1 VTRTG
6 ASNALAT
13 IVFTTAG
20 GTATAGSDYTAAN
33 QTLSFAAGET
43 SKTVTVALIDDTL
56 AEGNETVVA
65 AISNASSGTI
75 NTATASV
82 TIFDNDQTVWNVA
95 SNGDVGEGAG
105 FLTYTVTRT
114 GASTGTA
121 TIQFATA
128 GGTATAGSDY
138 TAINQTLSFA
148 AGETSKTVTVAVTDD
163 ANAEGNETVLAAIS
177 NASSGTINTATAAA
191 FILDDD
197 QSVWSVA
204 GPGAV
209 NEGAGFL
216 AYTVTRTGASGAA
229 TIEVSTAGGTATAGS
244 DYTAMTQTLSFAAGE
259 MSKTVT
265 VLLTDDA
272 VAEPNE
278 TVNVSIGNASNGTI
292 DTATAGAI
300 ILDNEQSVWSV
311 ASSGNVDEGAG
322 FMTFTVTRTGSSP
335 AASIEFATVGAA
347 AGNGGQAAT
356 VGVDYAAVNTTL
368 SFAAGEMSKTV
379 TVAVIDDLLAEG
391 NELVGVTISNAGS
404 GTIGTAS
411 ASAAILDNDQSL
423 WSVGGPGSV
432 DEGAGFLTYT
442 VTRTGAAG
450 LATIQFVTG
459 GGTNGNPA
467 AAGTDY
473 TAFNQTLTFAAGEM
487 SKTLTVALTDDLL
500 AEDNELVAASIVS
513 ANTGDIVG
521 SLVITTILDNDQ
533 PVWSVGGPGAV
544 DEGAGFLTFTVTRT
558 GGAGAATVELATT
571 GGTAIAGADYTAVNQ
586 TLSFAAGQMSKTVM
600 VAITDDALAEVS
612 ETVSLT
618 LTNANTGTI
627 ATATAS
633 ATLLDNDQSLWSVAG
648 AGNGLES
655 AGVLNYNVTRTGATN
670 TAATIEF
677 GTISQGGGSALAGV
691 DYTPVH
697 QTLSFAAGE
706 TSKTVTVP
714 IIDDAVPEGFQ
725 FLFANITN
733 ASTGTIVTELA
744 AAGIFSDD
752 LMVWSFSGGASAV
765 EGSGFASVTINRTT
779 FASAATVEFATAG
792 GTAIAGTDYT
802 PFHQTLTF
810 AAGEKEKT
818 VLVAIQDDGIA
829 DGNKTI
835 GMVMGNLSTGDI
847 GSLSASVTILDDDQS
862 QWSVSGV
869 GAEESNGFAA
879 FTVTRAGAGAAAT
892 IHFDTAGSAMAGA
905 DYTAVNRILSFA
917 AGEMSKTVLVP
928 LTNDSAGEIGE
939 TIVGFISSASA
950 GNIQTASAT
959 ASLAANDQTRPLFAL
974 STTGNFDENSSQ
986 ASYVITRSGDLSGS
1000 QTVDYR
1006 VTGGTATAG
1015 ADYVAFAPATVTF
1028 APGETRKVIGVNL
1041 LDDALLEG
1049 NETLILGLQN
1059 ASAGAIT
1066 TATATVT
1073 LGDNETVVGAG
1084 NIGIAVNLD
1093 NVYEGAGTASFFV
1106 ARGGDV
1112 GAAATAYFRTNGGTA
1127 GAGSDYTAIAIQTL
1141 SFAAGERYKSV
1152 LVSLVND
1159 TVAESSETLVG
1170 QIALDTGFTTGVA
1183 TATVTL
1189 LDDDTA
1195 ATGTN
1200 SYVIAAVGNA
1210 YESAG
1215 VAGYTITR
1223 SGDLSIASTSYFRT
1237 NGGTATDVADYT
1249 AVAGQTLSWGVG
1261 EVTKVVTVAVANDT
1275 SAEASE
1281 TVVGQSASDS
1291 GFTTGATTATHTI
1304 LDDDAQSMAA
1314 GVADTLTT
1322 GTASGSYL
1330 GGTLLSTG
1338 DMDDVVTIGV
1348 ASTNNTVIDLG
1359 AGNDTL
1365 NTGTTQASFF
1375 VNGAQYIG
1383 GLGVDTLALATT
1395 TAFDFSTTA
1404 SAGNFVKGFEIASM
1418 TGTGNQTLNL
1428 SLQDV
1433 LEFTSGNAV
1442 AGTLRITGNAGDI
1455 LNLQALGKTV
1465 STLAAGTGNFTD
1477 VDGTVYDVV
1486 TSSAGNASTNDVVIG
1501 GRTYDVY
1508 QYQHGGQT
1516 LKLLVDTLIT
1526 TTVTGQP
1533 ATPSAPDMTIA
1544 TDSGSSSADNIT
1556 NNTTPVFTG
1565 TAASGATVTL
1575 YDTDGTTVLGTSVA
1589 TGGAYSITSSTL
1601 SQGAH
1606 SITAKAVDVSGN
1618 ASFASAALAVTIDT
1632 TAPTTTIATA
1642 NFVADMEAQAITGMA
1657 SANLVAG
1664 EIVEVS
1670 INNGVSWSTANT
1682 TVGSNT
1688 WSLVT
1693 TLTGN
1698 DTLKVRVNDTAGN
1711 AGAVF
1716 SQAYTLVGTTYN
1728 ASIASDHVTE
1738 GGNIDFTVTR
1748 SGDTSSAGTV
1758 VYTTLNGT
1766 AIASGDYT
1774 AATGTLSFA
1783 AGQTVKTVTVTTVD
1797 DTLTEGNETLSLVL
1811 SSPTG
1816 GNLASASASASA
1828 TIVDN
1833 EVAIF
1838 TIDGATGT
1846 TMTEGGGNQTFTVRR
1861 SGLTTG
1867 TDTVRVISGGGS
1879 ASNLTDYFFV
1889 DSTLTFAPGDTSK
1902 TIQVTPMTDALAEDD
1917 VSFDL
1922 QLMTASASARIDPV
1936 NDHTTVTIK
1945 DDDTAVI
1952 SFDNAAA
1959 GISFSE
1965 RAGSAT
1971 FNLTRSGM
1979 VSNAVTVVVQ
1989 SGGGTATPGMDYT
2002 AVNQTVSFAAGETSK
2017 TVTVAINNDTLAEAN
2032 ETFTLQLANPTGG
2045 AIIAAAANRITG
2057 TILDND
2063 QSVWSVASNGNANEG
2078 GGMLAYTVSRT
2089 GDKGAATILFSTTG
2103 GTATASSDYTAIAGQ
2118 TLSFALGETTKTVMV
2133 AVTDDTALETN
2144 ETVGVLISNASAGA
2158 IATATASASIL
2169 DNDQPVWSIVS
2180 NGNANE
2186 NSLFMDFTVTRTGSA
2201 SAAATISMRQFNGTT
2216 ATNGDIGSIDGVTLT
2231 FAAGETSK
2239 VVAGNL
2245 VADSLVEGDESVSV
2259 QLTTPS
2265 TGTISPTGA
2274 VANATLM
2281 DAQTASWS
2289 VNSNGDAAEDSGF
2302 LTYTVTRSGNNIS
2315 SAATIQFTTMGG
2327 TATAG
2332 SDYTVV
2338 NQTLSF
2344 AAGEL
2349 SKTVAVA
2356 IAGDALLEAGET
2368 VNVLISN
2375 ASSGSVGKATASAT
2389 IMDGDQSSWSVVGNA
2404 GADEGATALIYTVSR
2419 TNPTGVATIVFTTGG
2434 GTATAGTDYTAVSQT
2449 LTFAAGETSKTVA
2462 VAVSEDAA
2470 VEGNET
2476 VLAMIGNASS
2486 GVVANGVASA
2496 TILDNDASVWSL
2508 SAIDTA
2514 GERGSQGITYVISRT
2529 GALGAA
2535 TVRLTGEGGTADS
2548 TDIAAFDNFYV
2559 FAAGEAVK
2567 TIARN
2572 IVDDAVPELNETSSF
2587 YLALN
2592 TGTGNLGGSPEVTT
2606 TLTDDDQMGWSV
2618 AGGGDASE
2626 GAGVVTYTVTRTGPL
2641 GTAATVQF
2649 TTGGGTATPGGDYT
2663 AASQTLTFAAGE
2675 SVKVVTV
2682 ALNNDAAPE
2691 ANETVGVFL
2700 SNVSAGAIG
2709 RATASATILDDDQ
2722 PVWSVASVGAASE
2735 GSGALVYIVTR
2746 TGDSSV
2752 AATIQFATAGGTAA
2766 AGSDYTAVNQTLA
2779 FAAGETAKVVTVAI
2793 NNDTA
2798 LEANET
2804 VLGVIS
2810 NASTGTLATATAG
2823 ATILDDDQSLWG
2835 ISTTGIDRSENGFA
2849 VLYTVTRTGDSS
2861 TAATL
2866 IGFTA
2871 GGTATGGSDFGN
2883 SAASITFAAGETT
2896 QVVRVNLT
2904 NDALAEGDE
2913 TLVAGISRASVG
2925 TIVTATASVTLL
2937 DDDLSVWKVTSG
2949 GDAGESAGVLTFTVS
2964 RSGPYST
2971 AQTIQFATVGGTAAA
2986 GTDYTAAY
2994 QTLSFAA
3001 GENSKTV
3008 TIAIGGDSLAE
3019 GNETVVAAI
3028 SGASSGVIGTAS
3040 ATGTI
3045 LDDDQSL
3052 WSVAASAG
3060 NESSS
3065 FAAFTV
3071 TRTGS
3076 GAQATVVFS
3085 TAGGGTAAAGADYSA
3100 VLQTLSFAAGEMSRT
3115 VLVPVTDDSLAET
3128 SETITGLISDAS
3140 IGDIVA
3146 ATSSSTLA
3154 LNDGTRSVFSIAPL
3168 QDVLKENDTHA
3179 GFTITRSGDL
3189 STSQTVQY
3197 YDAGGTATSGSEY
3210 GGISPTTVTFA
3221 VGETTKT
3228 FATNL
3233 AGDTLVEGNETI
3245 VVGLRN
3251 ASAGTIVTS
3260 IATVTLTDLQTTVA
3274 TSYGISQTSDNV
3286 FENTGM
3292 AAYTITRSG
3301 DITGSTTSYFR
3312 TNGGTATGGGVD
3324 YIDVASQTLN
3334 WTAGEKTKVVFM
3346 ALVDDTAAEST
3357 ETLVGQIAT
3366 DNGFTTGLA
3375 TASINLLDNDT
3386 ASAPYAYVVTATGAP
3401 HEADGLMAFTV
3412 TRSGDLAVASTSYF
3426 RTNGGTATGGGVD
3439 YTDVSIQTLNWAAGQ
3454 TTKVVTVA
3462 LAQDVLAE
3470 TNETIV
3476 GQSATDSGFSTGTS
3490 SATGTVIDDDLQTMA
3505 AGVADTLVT
3514 GTASGSYLGGL
3525 ILDTGDMNDLMT
3537 IGTASNVNSV
3547 INLGAGN
3554 DTLNTGTT
3562 QANFFV
3568 AGAQYLGGAGVDT
3581 LALDTTT
3588 AFNFRGAASPGNFV
3602 KGFEIVS
3609 MAAAGNQTLNLSL
3622 GDVLEFTSGNSVAD
3636 TLRITGTAGDVL
3648 NLGALGKTLTTQSAG
3663 TNNLTD
3669 VDGTVYS
3676 VVASAAGNASAN
3688 DVAIGGQTYDV
3699 YRYQHDGHT
3708 INLLINVLLT
3718 TSVV

>member
-1 VTRTG
+1 MNQPTQQANTPVANAVPPRADAPVTIAAVHGPAQGVVMQSSADKPAPVSKSVAVAKPPAPTAAAAIQMEQEAAAGQARQSADKLLRKKRLGESEGDQNAEPSADSSYDVVAANSTDAATPAEDATAAGGSSATASSG
-6 ASNALAT
+6 AAWLPIAGGGLGLAAIGGGGGAAAAAVVTAPAVSTFAVSITAVAGPITAALNALAT

-75 NTATASV
+75 NTATA
-82 TIFDNDQTVWNVA
+82 
-95 SNGDVGEGAG
+95 
-105 FLTYTVTRT
+105 
-114 GASTGTA
+114 
-121 TIQFATA
+121 
-128 GGTATAGSDY
+128 
-138 TAINQTLSFA
+138 
-148 AGETSKTVTVAVTDD
+148 
-163 ANAEGNETVLAAIS
+163 
-177 NASSGTINTATAAA
+177 
-191 FILDDD
+191 
-197 QSVWSVA
+197 
-204 GPGAV
+204 
-209 NEGAGFL
+209 
-216 AYTVTRTGASGAA
+216 
-229 TIEVSTAGGTATAGS
+229 
-244 DYTAMTQTLSFAAGE
+244 
-259 MSKTVT
+259 
-265 VLLTDDA
+265 
-272 VAEPNE
+272 
-278 TVNVSIGNASNGTI
+278 
-292 DTATAGAI
+292 
-300 ILDNEQSVWSV
+300 
-311 ASSGNVDEGAG
+311 
-322 FMTFTVTRTGSSP
+322 
-335 AASIEFATVGAA
+335 
-347 AGNGGQAAT
+347 
-356 VGVDYAAVNTTL
+356 
-368 SFAAGEMSKTV
+368 
-379 TVAVIDDLLAEG
+379 
-391 NELVGVTISNAGS
+391 
-404 GTIGTAS
+404 
-411 ASAAILDNDQSL
+411 
-423 WSVGGPGSV
+423 
-432 DEGAGFLTYT
+432 
-442 VTRTGAAG
+442 
-450 LATIQFVTG
+450 
-459 GGTNGNPA
+459 
-467 AAGTDY
+467 
-473 TAFNQTLTFAAGEM
+473 
-487 SKTLTVALTDDLL
+487 
-500 AEDNELVAASIVS
+500 
-513 ANTGDIVG
+513 
-521 SLVITTILDNDQ
+521 
-533 PVWSVGGPGAV
+533 
-544 DEGAGFLTFTVTRT
+544 
-558 GGAGAATVELATT
+558 
-571 GGTAIAGADYTAVNQ
+571 
-586 TLSFAAGQMSKTVM
+586 
-600 VAITDDALAEVS
+600 
-612 ETVSLT
+612 
-618 LTNANTGTI
+618 
-627 ATATAS
+627 
-633 ATLLDNDQSLWSVAG
+633 
-648 AGNGLES
+648 
-655 AGVLNYNVTRTGATN
+655 
-670 TAATIEF
+670 
-677 GTISQGGGSALAGV
+677 
-691 DYTPVH
+691 
-697 QTLSFAAGE
+697 
-706 TSKTVTVP
+706 
-714 IIDDAVPEGFQ
+714 
-725 FLFANITN
+725 
-733 ASTGTIVTELA
+733 
-744 AAGIFSDD
+744 
-752 LMVWSFSGGASAV
+752 
-765 EGSGFASVTINRTT
+765 
-779 FASAATVEFATAG
+779 
-792 GTAIAGTDYT
+792 
-802 PFHQTLTF
+802 
-810 AAGEKEKT
+810 
-818 VLVAIQDDGIA
+818 
-829 DGNKTI
+829 
-835 GMVMGNLSTGDI
+835 
-847 GSLSASVTILDDDQS
+847 
-862 QWSVSGV
+862 
-869 GAEESNGFAA
+869 
-879 FTVTRAGAGAAAT
+879 
-892 IHFDTAGSAMAGA
+892 
-905 DYTAVNRILSFA
+905 
-917 AGEMSKTVLVP
+917 
-928 LTNDSAGEIGE
+928 
-939 TIVGFISSASA
+939 
-950 GNIQTASAT
+950 
-959 ASLAANDQTRPLFAL
+959 
-974 STTGNFDENSSQ
+974 
-986 ASYVITRSGDLSGS
+986 
-1000 QTVDYR
+1000 
-1006 VTGGTATAG
+1006 
-1015 ADYVAFAPATVTF
+1015 
-1028 APGETRKVIGVNL
+1028 
-1041 LDDALLEG
+1041 
-1049 NETLILGLQN
+1049 
-1059 ASAGAIT
+1059 
-1066 TATATVT
+1066 
-1073 LGDNETVVGAG
+1073 
-1084 NIGIAVNLD
+1084 
-1093 NVYEGAGTASFFV
+1093 
-1106 ARGGDV
+1106 
-1112 GAAATAYFRTNGGTA
+1112 
-1127 GAGSDYTAIAIQTL
+1127 
-1141 SFAAGERYKSV
+1141 
-1152 LVSLVND
+1152 
-1159 TVAESSETLVG
+1159 
-1170 QIALDTGFTTGVA
+1170 
-1183 TATVTL
+1183 
-1189 LDDDTA
+1189 
-1195 ATGTN
+1195 
-1200 SYVIAAVGNA
+1200 
-1210 YESAG
+1210 
-1215 VAGYTITR
+1215 
-1223 SGDLSIASTSYFRT
+1223 
-1237 NGGTATDVADYT
+1237 
-1249 AVAGQTLSWGVG
+1249 
-1261 EVTKVVTVAVANDT
+1261 
-1275 SAEASE
+1275 
-1281 TVVGQSASDS
+1281 
-1291 GFTTGATTATHTI
+1291 
-1304 LDDDAQSMAA
+1304 
-1314 GVADTLTT
+1314 
-1322 GTASGSYL
+1322 
-1330 GGTLLSTG
+1330 
-1338 DMDDVVTIGV
+1338 
-1348 ASTNNTVIDLG
+1348 
-1359 AGNDTL
+1359 TL

-1383 GLGVDTLALATT
+1383 GLGVDRLGGLARGKAQG
-1395 TAFDFSTTA
+1395 SR
-1404 SAGNFVKGFEIASM
+1404 GGGVV
-1418 TGTGNQTLNL
+1418 TGG
-1428 SLQDV
+1428 DGRAV
-1433 LEFTSGNAV
+1433 ERGVDHRSG
-1442 AGTLRITGNAGDI
+1442 
-1455 LNLQALGKTV
+1455 
-1465 STLAAGTGNFTD
+1465 AAGVARAGHGEVD
-1477 VDGTVYDVV
+1477 VAAFGDVV
-1486 TSSAGNASTNDVVIG
+1486 
-1501 GRTYDVY
+1501 
-1508 QYQHGGQT
+1508 
-1516 LKLLVDTLIT
+1516 
-1526 TTVTGQP
+1526 
-1533 ATPSAPDMTIA
+1533 
-1544 TDSGSSSADNIT
+1544 
-1556 NNTTPVFTG
+1556 
-1565 TAASGATVTL
+1565 
-1575 YDTDGTTVLGTSVA
+1575 
-1589 TGGAYSITSSTL
+1589 
-1601 SQGAH
+1601 
-1606 SITAKAVDVSGN
+1606 
-1618 ASFASAALAVTIDT
+1618 
-1632 TAPTTTIATA
+1632 
-1642 NFVADMEAQAITGMA
+1642 
-1657 SANLVAG
+1657 
-1664 EIVEVS
+1664 
-1670 INNGVSWSTANT
+1670 
-1682 TVGSNT
+1682 
-1688 WSLVT
+1688 
-1693 TLTGN
+1693 
-1698 DTLKVRVNDTAGN
+1698 AGN
-1711 AGAVF
+1711 AGVIGGSREGIGLGEHGAR
-1716 SQAYTLVGTTYN
+1716 
-1728 ASIASDHVTE
+1728 IA
-1738 GGNIDFTVTR
+1738 GG
-1748 SGDTSSAGTV
+1748 V
-1758 VYTTLNGT
+1758 VHAHLQGVVSR
-1766 AIASGDYT
+1766 ARHGV
-1774 AATGTLSFA
+1774 A
-1783 AGQTVKTVTVTTVD
+1783 AGELQHVLQTQVQGLVARSRHAGDLEALDEVSGAGRRAEVECRRCRQRESITVTTVD

-1811 SSPTG
+1811 SNPTG
-1816 GNLASASASASA
+1816 GNLAIASAAA

-1922 QLMTASASARIDPV
+1922 QLMTASAGARIDPV

-2045 AIIAAAANRITG
+2045 AIIAAAANTITG

-2063 QSVWSVASNGNANEG
+2063 QPVWSVASNGNANEG

-2103 GTATASSDYTAIAGQ
+2103 GTATAGSDYTAIAGQ

-2486 GVVANGVASA
+2486 GVVANGVAS
-2496 TILDNDASVWSL
+2496 
-2508 SAIDTA
+2508 
-2514 GERGSQGITYVISRT
+2514 
-2529 GALGAA
+2529 
-2535 TVRLTGEGGTADS
+2535 
-2548 TDIAAFDNFYV
+2548 
-2559 FAAGEAVK
+2559 
-2567 TIARN
+2567 
-2572 IVDDAVPELNETSSF
+2572 
-2587 YLALN
+2587 
-2592 TGTGNLGGSPEVTT
+2592 
-2606 TLTDDDQMGWSV
+2606 
-2618 AGGGDASE
+2618 
-2626 GAGVVTYTVTRTGPL
+2626 
-2641 GTAATVQF
+2641 
-2649 TTGGGTATPGGDYT
+2649 
-2663 AASQTLTFAAGE
+2663 
-2675 SVKVVTV
+2675 
-2682 ALNNDAAPE
+2682 
-2691 ANETVGVFL
+2691 
-2700 SNVSAGAIG
+2700 
-2709 RATASATILDDDQ
+2709 
-2722 PVWSVASVGAASE
+2722 
-2735 GSGALVYIVTR
+2735 
-2746 TGDSSV
+2746 
-2752 AATIQFATAGGTAA
+2752 
-2766 AGSDYTAVNQTLA
+2766 
-2779 FAAGETAKVVTVAI
+2779 
-2793 NNDTA
+2793 
-2798 LEANET
+2798 
-2804 VLGVIS
+2804 
-2810 NASTGTLATATAG
+2810 
-2823 ATILDDDQSLWG
+2823 
-2835 ISTTGIDRSENGFA
+2835 
-2849 VLYTVTRTGDSS
+2849 
-2861 TAATL
+2861 
-2866 IGFTA
+2866 
-2871 GGTATGGSDFGN
+2871 
-2883 SAASITFAAGETT
+2883 
-2896 QVVRVNLT
+2896 
-2904 NDALAEGDE
+2904 
-2913 TLVAGISRASVG
+2913 
-2925 TIVTATASVTLL
+2925 
-2937 DDDLSVWKVTSG
+2937 
-2949 GDAGESAGVLTFTVS
+2949 
-2964 RSGPYST
+2964 
-2971 AQTIQFATVGGTAAA
+2971 
-2986 GTDYTAAY
+2986 
-2994 QTLSFAA
+2994 
-3001 GENSKTV
+3001 
-3008 TIAIGGDSLAE
+3008 
-3019 GNETVVAAI
+3019 
-3028 SGASSGVIGTAS
+3028 
-3040 ATGTI
+3040 
-3045 LDDDQSL
+3045 
-3052 WSVAASAG
+3052 
-3060 NESSS
+3060 
-3065 FAAFTV
+3065 
-3071 TRTGS
+3071 
-3076 GAQATVVFS
+3076 
-3085 TAGGGTAAAGADYSA
+3085 
-3100 VLQTLSFAAGEMSRT
+3100 
-3115 VLVPVTDDSLAET
+3115 
-3128 SETITGLISDAS
+3128 
-3140 IGDIVA
+3140 
-3146 ATSSSTLA
+3146 
-3154 LNDGTRSVFSIAPL
+3154 
-3168 QDVLKENDTHA
+3168 
-3179 GFTITRSGDL
+3179 
-3189 STSQTVQY
+3189 
-3197 YDAGGTATSGSEY
+3197 
-3210 GGISPTTVTFA
+3210 
-3221 VGETTKT
+3221 
-3228 FATNL
+3228 
-3233 AGDTLVEGNETI
+3233 
-3245 VVGLRN
+3245 
-3251 ASAGTIVTS
+3251 
-3260 IATVTLTDLQTTVA
+3260 A